1 MDCQFNVGE
10 KNILFYTVNYLVH
23 NDEWNICYYEK
34 QGFNAD
40 IFFTKIADMYYA
52 KNNYWKFLL

>member
-1 MDCQFNVGE
+1 M
-10 KNILFYTVNYLVH
+10 H

-52 KNNYWKFLL
+52 KNVKWKLLL